1 LSDSGFWRRFRRR
14 IAAPATPARAAAVP
28 ATTPAPAG
36 AQAFDSVYSIFPDI
50 ENLRQRPSYPDLAD
64 DESFWSVVE
73 RARPYTMLSVEAL
86 YELYQA
92 VRYVAASGVEG
103 DLVECGVFMGGSV
116 FAAAEWAHGLGL
128 SGRRIF
134 LYDTFAG
141 FPPGT
146 AAETDAF
153 GNVVPFY
160 SHPNF
165 LAVARELIARSSWP
179 ADGFVFVEGDVART
193 LALTRPERI
202 ALLRLDTD
210 VYASTRVELEQLY
223 PLLTPG
229 GVLMIDDYGSFQG
242 ARRATDEFLARVRP
256 APLLHRVSQGVRS
269 GLKPASPGRLP

>member
-1 LSDSGFWRRFRRR
+1 LSDTGFWRRFRRR
-14 IAAPATPARAAAVP
+14 TAAPAAPAATPAATPAAA
-28 ATTPAPAG
+28 AP
-36 AQAFDSVYSIFPDI
+36 AFDSVYSIFPDI
-50 ENLRQRPSYPDLAD
+50 ERLRQRQSYPDLAD
-64 DESFWSVVE
+64 DEGFWSVVE
-73 RARPYTMLSVEAL
+73 RARPYTMLCVEAL

-116 FAAAEWAHGLGL
+116 FAAAEWAHQAGLA
-128 SGRRIF
+128 GRRFF
-134 LYDTFAG
+134 LYDTFTG
-141 FPPGT
+141 FPAGT
-146 AAETDAF
+146 PAETDAF
-153 GNVVPFY
+153 GNVVPMY

-165 LAVARELIARSSWP
+165 LAVARAAVARSSWP
-179 ADGFVFVEGDVART
+179 ADGFVFVEGDVTRT

-210 VYASTRVELEQLY
+210 VYGSTRAELEQLY

-242 ARRATDEFLARVRP
+242 ARRATDEFLAGVRP

-269 GLKPASPGRLP
+269 GLKPAIPGRLP